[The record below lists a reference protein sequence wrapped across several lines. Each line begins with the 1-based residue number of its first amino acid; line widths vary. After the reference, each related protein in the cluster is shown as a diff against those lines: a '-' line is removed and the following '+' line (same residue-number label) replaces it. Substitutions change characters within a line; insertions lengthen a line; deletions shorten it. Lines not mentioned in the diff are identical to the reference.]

1 VVLDYLIHNNKNRR
15 KTMEAA
21 IDSVFNTT
29 SSNIAL
35 GYGPMA
41 LMISAVI
48 AFLIFVALGRRGKQ
62 QANSVGTGR

>member
-1 VVLDYLIHNNKNRR
+1 
-15 KTMEAA
+15 MEAA